1 MASKRI
7 WSEST
12 LIWDKAGTELW
23 NILKQFA
30 GIRPGGDGDGDADFQ
45 DFDEERLI
53 NLQPAIMYENFN
65 PNLSQQK
72 IRILEIA
79 GIKRS
84 FSTRKEIRDDVSI
97 FITEAK
103 FRTK

>member
-23 NILKQFA
+23 NILRQIS

-45 DFDEERLI
+45 DFDEEHLL
-53 NLQPAIMYENFN
+53 NLQPAIAYENFN
-65 PNLSQQK
+65 PNLSAAK

-79 GIKRS
+79 GIPRN
-84 FSTRKEIRDDVSI
+84 FTYRKEIREDVSI